1 MDFVTSTVLAVSSAY
16 RLASLRGVLPSD
28 ATPPSSPS
36 PSPPS
41 PVPCSPPPPAC
52 TPKVGEEPP
61 VTPRRR
67 SGRPAVTSEG
77 HTADG
82 TEASVDYS
90 SGEEE
95 EEEVRS
101 VDSFHSPLND
111 LSIGRLTL
119 AELSHDHS
127 WPRGFSTTD
136 MPARRRGGG
145 TSSSSSSSAGRS
157 SAAVAIGGGDSD
169 VGSGSSPTTFLGASA
184 YAGRAAG
191 LLALV
196 DELRDTGAHLGLG
209 LQLPTVVVC
218 GNQSAGKSS
227 VVEALCGVPLPRAD
241 GACTRCVTEVRMVSA
256 PPPPS
261 AQQPGGAACSV
272 RLRYEYDEAA
282 AGPGHALVATQLLVP
297 REVPFG
303 ASAAPEEVEATIA
316 AAQRVLLH
324 PGRLASTTAA
334 AMDADVDEEEGPELK
349 FSRNVVCVDVAGAAV
364 DLTLVDLPGIV
375 RSVDRLTDAAYI
387 DVVLDLVRSYISN
400 ERAII
405 VAVLTCKDDLENQAI
420 LHLAREVDPDGA
432 RTIGVLTKPDTIE
445 SGTHDRWLSVMVGER
460 YALKLGYWMVKNPSN
475 LELVGRISFDDARA
489 REETFFASRAPWAG
503 LRTHVDRFGIQSLR
517 REIARLL
524 AVLIEESLPALASRT
539 DELIRQDKDQLVA
552 LGPPPLARGAN
563 DYARYEAAGVVVPT
577 DNPRIEILQM
587 IRNYAGAVSKH
598 LAAQEPE
605 YKAFY
610 RSVRSCYDDFHRD
623 VQSSRPLFAMD
634 GPPGALSLPASNGAA
649 AGVEGG
655 LVRPPAAAPGLSGYS
670 SSITSTVTRALS
682 SVVWSNSS
690 SSLSSSSGDEA
701 HRKDSARSD
710 ASPAAPTPKRVR
722 GADPSEQEPPRGG
735 SGQPRSRQTLR
746 PITVSE
752 LRAIVQAHRGRELY
766 GAHATPGALASV
778 VAIAQADWHTHA
790 ERCVVRVADQ
800 LLTLLNT
807 QADAAF

>member
-1 MDFVTSTVLAVSSAY
+1 W
-16 RLASLRGVLPSD
+16 
-28 ATPPSSPS
+28 TPE
-36 PSPPS
+36 
-41 PVPCSPPPPAC
+41 V
-52 TPKVGEEPP
+52 KERQP
-61 VTPRRR
+61 VTPR
-67 SGRPAVTSEG
+67 SWNAVASEG
-77 HTADG
+77 RTADG
-82 TEASVDYS
+82 AEARVGY

-95 EEEVRS
+95 EEEEEARS
-101 VDSFHSPLND
+101 VDSLHSPLND
-111 LSIGRLTL
+111 LNISRLTL

-145 TSSSSSSSAGRS
+145 TSSSSSSSAGRN

-241 GACTRCVTEVRMVSA
+241 GACTRCVTEVRMASA

-272 RLRYEYDEAA
+272 RLRYEYDEVI
-282 AGPGHALVATQLLVP
+282 AGPGHALVATPLQVP

-303 ASAAPEEVEATIA
+303 ASASPEEVEATIA
-316 AAQRVLLH
+316 AAQRMLLH
-324 PGRLASTTAA
+324 PRRQASATAA
-334 AMDADVDEEEGPELK
+334 AMDVDVDEEEGPELK

-405 VAVLTCKDDLENQAI
+405 VAVLTCKDDLENQ
-420 LHLAREVDPDGA
+420 VDPDGA

-539 DELIRQDKDQLVA
+539 DELISQAEVQLKA
-552 LGPPPLARGAN
+552 LGPPPLARGAD
-563 DYARYEAAGVVVPT
+563 DYARYGAAGVVVVPT

-598 LAAQEPE
+598 LAAQDPE

-610 RSVRSCYDDFHRD
+610 RAVRSCYDDFRRD

-634 GPPGALSLPASNGAA
+634 GPPGALPLPASNGAA
-649 AGVEGG
+649 VGAEGG
-655 LVRPPAAAPGLSGYS
+655 LVQPPAVAPSLSGYS

-682 SVVWSNSS
+682 SVVWSS
-690 SSLSSSSGDEA
+690 SSSSGDEG
-701 HRKDSARSD
+701 RRNDSARSN

-722 GADPSEQEPPRGG
+722 EVDPSEQVSSQSG

-746 PITVSE
+746 PISVSE
-752 LRAIVQAHRGRELY
+752 LRAIVEAHRGRELY

-778 VAIAQADWHTHA
+778 VAIAQADWHAHA

-807 QADAAF
+807 QADAA